1 MTNSIF
7 NSESVITEH
16 ISNADLR
23 AYFVGFD
30 FGKYRYDSLVDKIM
44 SAIVDFSFGFH
55 EGILNKYTI
64 KEIKKAASMV
74 YKIEKFDPV
83 NNPKHKEKY
92 PTTHRT
98 KAGQL
103 KYKDENEFY
112 EKKYS
117 NRGDFGELILHL
129 LLRDFIKT
137 IPLVSKIY
145 AKDSPGIPAHG
156 FDSVHIGKSLSDS
169 TKKSLFLG
177 ESKLHRSGETG
188 VDELLDDIEKHF
200 IKNFLTTPAGEFVMI
215 GNKKR
220 NFIPFNE
227 YEDLNTKDE
236 YEKFIKEKDEWFNKI
251 DELQEGASLQDLF
264 DSITIPLLCTYSSE
278 IFENHSDERTDEF
291 KDEYEKE
298 VQKLKKRLEN
308 GLDVIK
314 KKYKDSGEPIS
325 TNLNIVLMLFPI
337 PSKKELVKRLHTKL
351 YNQQN
356 S

>member
-7 NSESVITEH
+7 NSKNVITEH
-16 ISNADLR
+16 IADADLR

-30 FGKYRYDSLVDKIM
+30 FGKYKYDSLVEKIM
-44 SAIVDFSFGFH
+44 SAIVDFAFGFH

-83 NNPKHKEKY
+83 HNPKHKEKY
-92 PTTHRT
+92 PATHKT

-129 LLRDFIKT
+129 LLRDFLGT
-137 IPLVSKIY
+137 TPLVSKIY

-156 FDSVHIGKSLSDS
+156 FDSVHIGKSLLNS
-169 TKKSLFLG
+169 TKTSLFLG

-200 IKNFLTTPAGEFVMI
+200 IKDFLTTPAGEFVMI

-220 NFIPFNE
+220 NFTPLNE
-227 YEDLNTKDE
+227 YEDLNTKSE

-251 DELQEGASLQDLF
+251 DKLQDGASLQDLF
-264 DSITIPLLCTYSSE
+264 DSITIPLLCTYTSK
-278 IFENHSDERTDEF
+278 IFENHSDERKNAF

-298 VQKLKKRLEN
+298 VQKLKTRLEE
-308 GLDVIK
+308 GLDTIK
-314 KKYKDSGEPIS
+314 QKYQDSGEPIS